1 MAALGVLYVAS
12 ILPNTLMWQSG
23 AGPRRKGK
31 PLNNT
36 GRRDEPGL
44 ISAKEVALGLPK
56 QAWRTVKW
64 REGSAEGLSSRFPRV
79 RVSVGHQKTI
89 TPKLSPKGA
98 PVRGAPGGSE
108 ATTNIP
114 LAPPADTDFPRPR

>member
-64 REGSAEGLSSRFPRV
+64 RGGSAGRVSSR
-79 RVSVGHQKTI
+79 
-89 TPKLSPKGA
+89 L
-98 PVRGAPGGSE
+98 APGGGRVGANKTE
-108 ATTNIP
+108 NPNKTAHEP
-114 LAPPADTDFPRPR
+114 VVREGAEG

>member
-64 REGSAEGLSSRFPRV
+64 REGSAAGVSPPFPPV
-79 RVSVGHQKTI
+79 RRSVGDNKTI
-89 TPKLSPKGA
+89 TQKLSPQWLPHA
-98 PVRGAPGGSE
+98 SPPPG
-108 ATTNIP
+108 TKRTPHTRPPLPPNI
-114 LAPPADTDFPRPR
+114 T